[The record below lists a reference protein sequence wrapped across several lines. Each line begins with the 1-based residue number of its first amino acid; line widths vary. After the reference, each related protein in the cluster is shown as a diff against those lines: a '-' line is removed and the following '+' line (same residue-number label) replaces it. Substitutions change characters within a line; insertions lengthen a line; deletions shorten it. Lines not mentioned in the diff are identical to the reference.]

1 MYYTSRQDLDELL
14 RACDANDAADL
25 HLGPGRPPIMRA
37 QGRLQQVP
45 GYPQDLTTADM
56 DLILEFACRS
66 ATGPSS
72 VQSLDD
78 MDFAYIP
85 SKAGMDDSQQISVY
99 RVNAG
104 MTIEG
109 IRMVFRRLPS
119 LPPTIQDIAA
129 PDPYVNILNTQRQ
142 GLVLVTGPTG
152 SGKSTTLAAGIRHL
166 IEGDNS
172 LHIITLENPVEYRY
186 TSLNQDA
193 AYVTQREL
201 NRSLKTFE
209 VGMKSALRQDPDII
223 LVGEMRDLETMRM
236 AMEAAETGHLV
247 FGTVHTTDVASTIS
261 RIVQMFPKEEQ
272 TAARVQL
279 LSSLRF
285 IICQRLLPRQ
295 PKGRVA
301 AREYLEFTPSLRKR
315 LLEMD
320 PGTLY
325 NQLVTAT
332 DTQGV
337 TMMRA
342 VKEIHT
348 NGLISDDELRRWELI
363 LQEEASHG

>member
-1 MYYTSRQDLDELL
+1 MYYTSRADLDALL
-14 RACDANDAADL
+14 KACDAADAADL
-25 HLGPGRPPIMRA
+25 HLGPSRPPIMRA

-45 GYPQDLTTADM
+45 GYPYDLTTADM

-72 VQSLDD
+72 VQALDD
-78 MDFAYIP
+78 MDFAYLPAITNDVNQG
-85 SKAGMDDSQQISVY
+85 KLSVY

-119 LPPTIQDIAA
+119 EPPTLQQIAA
-129 PDPYVNILNTQRQ
+129 PQPYIDILDSQRQ
-142 GLVLVTGPTG
+142 GLILVTGPTG

-186 TSLNQDA
+186 TGLNQDA

-201 NRSLKTFE
+201 GRSLKNFTI
-209 VGMKSALRQDPDII
+209 GMKSALRQDPDII

-247 FGTVHTTDVASTIS
+247 FGTVHTTDVAATIS
-261 RIVQMFPKEEQ
+261 RIVQMFPTEEQ
-272 TAARVQL
+272 QAARVQL

-285 IICQRLLPRQ
+285 IIAQQLLP
-295 PKGRVA
+295 KLGGGRVA
-301 AREYLEFTPSLRKR
+301 AREFLEFTPDLRKK
-315 LLEMD
+315 LLELN
-320 PGTLY
+320 PATLF
-325 NQLVTAT
+325 NELKDATALE
-332 DTQGV
+332 GI
-337 TMMRA
+337 TMMGAVRA
-342 VKEIHT
+342 NYDK
-348 NGLISDDELRRWELI
+348 GLITPEELRRWELI
-363 LQEEASHG
+363 LQEATT

>member
-1 MYYTSRQDLDELL
+1 MYYTSRADLDALL
-14 RACDANDAADL
+14 LACDAADAADL

-37 QGRLQQVP
+37 AGRLQQVP
-45 GYPQDLTTADM
+45 GYPHDLTTADM
-56 DLILEFACRS
+56 DLLLEFACRS

-72 VQSLDD
+72 VQSLED

-85 SKAGMDDSQQISVY
+85 AISNSNNDIKLSIY
-99 RVNAG
+99 RVNGG

-119 LPPTIQDIAA
+119 EPPTIQQISA
-129 PDPYVNILNTQRQ
+129 PEDYVKILDSQRQ
-142 GLVLVTGPTG
+142 GLILVTGPTG

-201 NRSLKTFE
+201 NRSLKNFTM
-209 VGMKSALRQDPDII
+209 GMKSALRQDPDII

-261 RIVQMFPKEEQ
+261 RIVQMFPTEEQ

-285 IICQRLLPRQ
+285 IICQRLLP
-295 PKGRVA
+295 KKGGGRVA
-301 AREYLEFTPSLRKR
+301 SREYLEFSPQLRKE
-315 LLEMD
+315 LLELS
-320 PGTLY
+320 PSTLF
-325 NQLVTAT
+325 NALQEATA
-332 DTQGV
+332 TQGV
-337 TMMRA
+337 TMMAAIRD
-342 VKEIHT
+342 IY
-348 NGLISDDELRRWELI
+348 NDGLITPEEVRRWELI
-363 LQEEASHG
+363 LQEENI

>member
-1 MYYTSRQDLDELL
+1 MYYTSRTDLDMLL
-14 RACDANDAADL
+14 RACDVADAADL
-25 HLGPGRPPIMRA
+25 HLGPGRPPVMRA

-45 GYPQDLTTADM
+45 GYPHDLTTADM

-78 MDFAYIP
+78 MDFAYMPAITNDAKQI
-85 SKAGMDDSQQISVY
+85 KASVY

-119 LPPTIQDIAA
+119 EPPTVQQINA
-129 PDPYVNILNTQRQ
+129 PQPFINILNSQRQ

-152 SGKSTTLAAGIRHL
+152 SGKSTTLAAGIRYL

-172 LHIITLENPVEYRY
+172 LHFITLENPAEYRY
-186 TSLNQDA
+186 SGLNQDA

-201 NRSLKTFE
+201 NRSLKTFSI
-209 VGMKSALRQDPDII
+209 GMRSALRQDPDVI

-261 RIVQMFPKEEQ
+261 RIVQMFPTDEQ

-285 IICQRLLPRQ
+285 IISQRLLP
-295 PKGRVA
+295 KLGGGRIA
-301 AREYLEFTPSLRKR
+301 AREYLEFTPKLRKH
-315 LLEMD
+315 LLELG
-320 PGTLY
+320 PATLF
-325 NQLVTAT
+325 NELQDATAL
-332 DTQGV
+332 QGL
-337 TMMRA
+337 TMMA
-342 VKEIHT
+342 AIKSIHDQGSIT
-348 NGLISDDELRRWELI
+348 PEELRRWELI
-363 LQEEASHG
+363 LQEEAH

>member
-1 MYYTSRQDLDELL
+1 MFYTSRADLDILL
-14 RACDANDAADL
+14 RACDAADAADL
-25 HLGPGRPPIMRA
+25 HLGPCRPPVMRA

-45 GYPQDLTTADM
+45 GYPHDLTTADM

-78 MDFAYIP
+78 MDFAYMPAITNEARQI
-85 SKAGMDDSQQISVY
+85 KASVY

-119 LPPTIQDIAA
+119 EPPTIQQIQA
-129 PDPYVNILNTQRQ
+129 PAPYVSILDSQRQ
-142 GLVLVTGPTG
+142 GLILVTGPTG

-166 IEGDNS
+166 IEGNNS
-172 LHIITLENPVEYRY
+172 LHFITLENPVEYRY
-186 TSLNQDA
+186 SGLNQDA

-201 NRSLKTFE
+201 NRSLKNFSI
-209 VGMKSALRQDPDII
+209 GMRSALRQDPDVI

-261 RIVQMFPKEEQ
+261 RIVQMFPTDEQ

-285 IICQRLLPRQ
+285 IISQRLLP
-295 PKGRVA
+295 KKGGGRVA
-301 AREYLEFTPSLRKR
+301 AREYLEFTPQLRKH
-315 LLEMD
+315 LLELGPAVLFNELQD
-320 PGTLY
+320 A
-325 NQLVTAT
+325 TALN
-332 DTQGV
+332 GL
-337 TMMRA
+337 TMMA
-342 VKEIHT
+342 AIKTIYD
-348 NGLISDDELRRWELI
+348 NGAITPEELRRWELI
-363 LQEEASHG
+363 LQEEAH

>member
-1 MYYTSRQDLDELL
+1 MYYTSRADLDALL
-14 RACDANDAADL
+14 RTCDAADAADL
-25 HLGPGRPPIMRA
+25 HLGPSRPPVMRA
-37 QGRLQQVP
+37 QGKLQEVP
-45 GYPQDLTTADM
+45 GYPNDLTTADM

-85 SKAGMDDSQQISVY
+85 AITNEVRQNKSSVY

-119 LPPTIQDIAA
+119 EPPTIQQIKA
-129 PDPYVNILNTQRQ
+129 PAPYVSILDSQRQ
-142 GLVLVTGPTG
+142 GLILVTGPTG

-166 IEGDNS
+166 IEGNNS

-186 TSLNQDA
+186 TGLNQDA

-201 NRSLKTFE
+201 NRSLKNFT

-261 RIVQMFPKEEQ
+261 RIVQMFPTEEQ

-285 IICQRLLPRQ
+285 IICQRLLP
-295 PKGRVA
+295 KLGGGRVA
-301 AREYLEFTPSLRKR
+301 AREYLEFTPQLRKH
-315 LLEMD
+315 LLELG
-320 PGTLY
+320 PGVLF
-325 NQLVTAT
+325 NELQEATALE
-332 DTQGV
+332 GL
-337 TMMRA
+337 TMMAA
-342 VKEIHT
+342 VRSIYDEGSIT
-348 NGLISDDELRRWELI
+348 PEELRRWELI
-363 LQEEASHG
+363 LQEESKG

>member
-1 MYYTSRQDLDELL
+1 MHYTSRNDLDALL
-14 RACDANDAADL
+14 AVIDAHDAADL

-37 QGRLQQVP
+37 QGRLIQVP
-45 GYPQDLTTADM
+45 GYPLELTTADM

-78 MDFAYIP
+78 MDFAYMP
-85 SKAGMDDSQQISVY
+85 ARNPMVEDDGKTSIY

-119 LPPTIQDIAA
+119 LPPTIQQISA
-129 PDPYVNILNTQRQ
+129 PAPYVSILETQRQ
-142 GLVLVTGPTG
+142 GLILVTGPTG

-166 IEGDNS
+166 IEGNNS

-186 TSLNQDA
+186 TGLNQDQ

-201 NRSLKTFE
+201 KRSLKDFTT
-209 VGMKSALRQDPDII
+209 GMRSALRQDPDII

-261 RIVQMFPKEEQ
+261 RIVQMFPTEEQ

-285 IICQRLLPRQ
+285 IICQRLLPKID
-295 PKGRVA
+295 KGRVA
-301 AREYLEFTPSLRKR
+301 AREYLEFTPELRKM
-315 LLEMD
+315 LLELT
-320 PGTLY
+320 PATLF
-325 NQLVTAT
+325 NKLHEAT
-332 DTQGV
+332 KTQGLS
-337 TMMRA
+337 MMDAITRLY
-342 VKEIHT
+342 KDKM
-348 NGLISDDELRRWELI
+348 ISSDEHRRWELI
-363 LQEEASHG
+363 LQEESS

>member
-1 MYYTSRQDLDELL
+1 MYYTSRSDLDELL

-85 SKAGMDDSQQISVY
+85 SKAGIQDDSLQISVY
-99 RVNAG
+99 RVNAS

-119 LPPTIQDIAA
+119 MPPTIQDIAA
-129 PDPYVNILNTQRQ
+129 PEPYVQILNTQRQ

-186 TSLNQDA
+186 TGLDQDA

-201 NRSLKTFE
+201 NRSLKSFE
-209 VGMKSALRQDPDII
+209 IGMKSALRQDPDII

-285 IICQRLLPRQ
+285 VICQRLLPRV

-301 AREYLEFTPSLRKR
+301 AREYLEFTPPLRKR

-325 NQLVTAT
+325 NALMSET
-332 DTQGV
+332 DANGI
-337 TMMRA
+337 TMIRA
-342 VKEIHT
+342 VKDIHRT
-348 NGLISDDELRRWELI
+348 GLISDDELRRWELI
-363 LQEEASHG
+363 LQEESH